1 MRRRTIINLMWLSG
15 VMLLMAA
22 SFVAASEPSSSKQLA
37 GNAIRAGK
45 ARDLTAVGSLTESL
59 SHESVLV
66 RQSAAWALSQLGE
79 AAFGAVPSLT
89 HALGDSDPRVRW
101 GAAVTLGRIGRKAAI
116 SESALWQTTRDR
128 DLDVRCAALI
138 ALRTVSISKSSG
150 ALPALIEC
158 LKNPATDVQAEA
170 IATLAA
176 IHTRWDDEEKRSVAS
191 QLANVFEMSNDDLR
205 LAAAVLLGDLG
216 LSASAAMTPLA
227 NATDDSD
234 KYVQAAALRA
244 VGRFADEVD
253 QRWNRLSVEQRHEL
267 RPGLVAVTKLLE
279 GRSRKSADITHL
291 ANQFQRLIDG
301 TQLISTDRGS
311 SLKRPAVSSVT
322 AAPDVTQEAPP
333 VTTPSST
340 SSPVSQWGWICGAL
354 LVCLGAWGLV
364 RGLSSSS
371 AGDSSA
377 KSHMVEIPLAP
388 QEPVAEL
395 KSTVVSEV
403 DVTVQ
408 RANINEQ
415 RNSEPIPAAAMGD
428 SVGSAFPVRTI
439 EQSSSREVID
449 AVPQLI
455 SALVDENSR
464 VRAAAAFV
472 LSAIGTHWQKMAPA
486 ARTESTAVDVNA
498 TTRPPLVLGHV
509 EQSAAPR
516 AAEAEEAEEEIVRL
530 VSDPVESLRS
540 NNAQILGGIGTDT
553 ADISPT
559 EPRATADDLDA
570 IGRVHRTSEASSDE
584 DKAATTV
591 VAPATSLIALPIQ
604 AVPPLKLFTPH
615 DQHEPVV
622 AEAVEQP
629 CTAANFIVQLED
641 ADGDVRWRALQALQ
655 ELGASAAPEL
665 IASLNHRNPAVRKS
679 VIVALGQVGS
689 DARDA
694 MPAMLVALH
703 DVNADVRCAAVDC
716 MGHLGVVNHSVLQ
729 ALMQA
734 LNDSNA
740 EVRRYVATTLGRFGS
755 QAREATTAL
764 QISSISDIAV
774 KVRAAAQ
781 TALQR
786 ISEPQVEAA

>member
-1 MRRRTIINLMWLSG
+1 MRRQTIPNLMWLSSA
-15 VMLLMAA
+15 MLLMAA
-22 SFVAASEPSSSKQLA
+22 SFVAASEPSSSEQLA

-45 ARDLTAVGSLTESL
+45 ARDLTAVESLTESL
-59 SHESVLV
+59 SHESGLV
-66 RQSAAWALSQLGE
+66 RQSSAWALGQLGE
-79 AAFGAVPSLT
+79 AASGAVPSLT

-101 GAAVTLGRIGRKAAI
+101 GAAVTLGRIGHKAAN

-138 ALRTVSISKSSG
+138 ALRTVSISKPSG

-176 IHTRWDDEEKRSVAS
+176 IHSRWDDDEKRPVAS

-216 LSASAAMTPLA
+216 LSAAAAMTPLA

-234 KYVQAAALRA
+234 KHVQAAALRA

-267 RPGLVAVTKLLE
+267 RPGLMAATKLLE
-279 GRSRKSADITHL
+279 KRSRKSADVAQL
-291 ANQFQRLIDG
+291 ANQFQRLVDS
-301 TQLISTDRGS
+301 THLISRDRDS
-311 SLKRPAVSSVT
+311 SLKRPAGSSVT
-322 AAPDVTQEAPP
+322 TAPDVTQEAPSE
-333 VTTPSST
+333 TTPSLASST
-340 SSPVSQWGWICGAL
+340 LNQWGWICGAL
-354 LVCLGAWGLV
+354 LVCLGAWGLI
-364 RGLSSSS
+364 RGLSNSS
-371 AGDSSA
+371 AGASSA

-388 QEPVAEL
+388 QEPIVEL
-395 KSTVVSEV
+395 KPTVVSEV
-403 DVTVQ
+403 DVTV
-408 RANINEQ
+408 
-415 RNSEPIPAAAMGD
+415 S
-428 SVGSAFPVRTI
+428 
-439 EQSSSREVID
+439 
-449 AVPQLI
+449 
-455 SALVDENSR
+455 
-464 VRAAAAFV
+464 
-472 LSAIGTHWQKMAPA
+472 
-486 ARTESTAVDVNA
+486 ART
-498 TTRPPLVLGHV
+498 PLVLDHV
-509 EQSAAPR
+509 EQSATALTVKV
-516 AAEAEEAEEEIVRL
+516 EEVEEEIVRL
-530 VSDPVESLRS
+530 VSDPVESVRR

-553 ADISPT
+553 ADVSSV
-559 EPRATADDLDA
+559 EPPAAADDLES
-570 IGRVHRTSEASSDE
+570 IGRVHRTSETSRDE
-584 DKAATTV
+584 DVAATTV
-591 VAPATSLIALPIQ
+591 VAPAASRIALPIQ

-615 DQHEPVV
+615 DQDEPVV
-622 AEAVEQP
+622 AEAVEQS
-629 CTAANFIVQLED
+629 CTAANFIIQLED

-655 ELGASAAPEL
+655 ELGASAVPEL

-679 VIVALGQVGS
+679 VIVALGRVGS
-689 DARDA
+689 EARDA

-716 MGHLGVVNHSVLQ
+716 MGHLGVVNHSMLQ
-729 ALMQA
+729 TLMQA

-740 EVRRYVATTLGRFGS
+740 EVRRYAATTLGRFGS

-786 ISEPQVEAA
+786 ISEPHVEAA